1 MAKPTPKPI
10 EADEVLDVALA
21 VVKGDRGPMLATI
34 DDEQPRVRPISPLR
48 TDGFTIYFASLRN
61 YHKTG
66 ELEAN
71 PNVEMCFLAG
81 GHDQV
86 RLSGTC
92 ELVTDAATR
101 QDLWDTNPLLRNYLH
116 SIDNPALL
124 IYRIDPTRVRF
135 MREWALEYYE
145 VPFGQSGDQSQ
156 TLADGTG

>member
-1 MAKPTPKPI
+1 MAKPTPKTI
-10 EADEVLDVALA
+10 EPHEVLDVALA
-21 VVKGDRGPMLATI
+21 VVKGDRGPMLSTI
-34 DDEQPRVRPISPLR
+34 DGDQPRVRPISPLR

-71 PNVEMCFLAG
+71 SNVEMCFLAG

-86 RLSGTC
+86 RLTGVC

-101 QDLWDTNPLLRNYLH
+101 QDLWDSNPLLRNYLH

-124 IYRIDPTRVRF
+124 MYRIDPTEVRF
-135 MREWALEYYE
+135 MREWALDYHVVAFEQA
-145 VPFGQSGDQSQ
+145 GSQ
-156 TLADGTG
+156 A